1 MRRYS
6 RLAGRAHAR
15 FMSTLCGSKRSS
27 TAMQAAHDPGGLHTV
42 GLAASSLLSALTQAD
57 LRNKPL
63 MSCLQALIATIIAD
77 HEMASH
83 KLGCLRV
90 NQEVDYGR
98 PERPFKLG
106 AETGLTLYVNSRK
119 LQRCQVSLRL

>member
-1 MRRYS
+1 
-6 RLAGRAHAR
+6 
-15 FMSTLCGSKRSS
+15 
-27 TAMQAAHDPGGLHTV
+27 MQAAHDPGGLHTV